1 MKPIDPRLL
10 PTYVPCPTCN
20 VFGGSFCRTKKG
32 KSLFPVHK
40 RRINA
45 HDAWLARNP
54 VKEH

>member
-10 PTYVPCPTCN
+10 PTYVPCPMCS

-40 RRINA
+40 CRSNA
-45 HDAWLARNP
+45 HAAWLARNP
-54 VKEH
+54 VKE